1 MIPTGIGIAE
11 DPECR
16 TIRANPALAK
26 LLGIPIDA
34 NASLSAPNDE
44 RPTNFKVYQDG
55 RELAPEELAMQY
67 ATTHGVEILDSEIE
81 VVRDDGVRINLSQYA
96 APLFDEDGKVWGCV
110 SVFLDI
116 TQRNQAER
124 KLQAARDQLQIVLE
138 AVPGIV
144 SWVSSVP
151 IYAI

>member
-81 VVRDDGVRINLSQYA
+81 VVRNDG
-96 APLFDEDGKVWGCV
+96 
-110 SVFLDI
+110 
-116 TQRNQAER
+116 
-124 KLQAARDQLQIVLE
+124 
-138 AVPGIV
+138 
-144 SWVSSVP
+144 
-151 IYAI
+151 